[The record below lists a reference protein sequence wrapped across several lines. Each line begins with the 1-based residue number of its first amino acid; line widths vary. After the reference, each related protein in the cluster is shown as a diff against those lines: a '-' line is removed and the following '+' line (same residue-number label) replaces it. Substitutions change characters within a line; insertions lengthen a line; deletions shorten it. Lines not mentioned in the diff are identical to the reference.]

1 MQPIDGVTSR
11 YGGKEQGVSN
21 RESGRLRR
29 SALVLSLAVA
39 LVVAASGCGTRL
51 PASAFTAG
59 GQPTGGGAPATVDG
73 VSATNILV
81 GMIDSVSS
89 PLGPNTFS
97 GPMYGAQAFFDALNA
112 SGGIN
117 GRKVQVDACDDSGYG
132 AGNQQCAH
140 KLIDNDKVFAFAG
153 NSIYDY
159 AAASYV
165 SAQDVP
171 DVGGQPISNAYDQYQ
186 HLYSIDGSDEP
197 RNGSIGWNGK
207 LYGGTGIYAYFKQK
221 LGVHVAGV
229 VYYNQADSQRYAEY
243 TADGL
248 RAEGYTVVM
257 EQIDF
262 ALPNWN
268 TAVLDMKS
276 RGVQIIFDALDTGGN
291 ASLCDAIDGNSMP
304 IQAKVT
310 TVESWDNTVPTN
322 YSGAADCRNHL
333 YATSSDLNYEDTQ
346 YPAVAQFRAA
356 MQKYFPSR
364 QGLLS
369 EWQLE
374 GWASAQ
380 WLTDA
385 IGSCGQNVTR
395 ACVES
400 YINRTT
406 PYTAHGLIEPTT
418 FTVIP
423 PTPTVND
430 CFNVARWQDSA
441 SGGKGGWV
449 TQVPNMTT
457 NCFVTPNLPY
467 SP

>member
-1 MQPIDGVTSR
+1 MR
-11 YGGKEQGVSN
+11 N
-21 RESGRLRR
+21 RKAGRLRR
-29 SALVLSLAVA
+29 SGLVLSLALA
-39 LVVAASGCGTRL
+39 LLVSAVGGCGTRL
-51 PASAFTAG
+51 PPSAFSTG
-59 GQPTGGGAPATVDG
+59 GQAAGRPSVTVDG
-73 VSATNILV
+73 VSATSVLV

-89 PLGPNTFS
+89 PLGPNAFS
-97 GPMYGAQAFFDALNA
+97 GPMYGAQAFFEALNA
-112 SGGIN
+112 AGGIN
-117 GRKVQVDACDDSGYG
+117 GRKIQVDACDDSGYG
-132 AGNQQCAH
+132 AGDEQCAH
-140 KLIDNDKVFAFAG
+140 KLIDNDRVFAFAG

-159 AAASYV
+159 TAANYV

-197 RNGSIGWNGK
+197 RNGNIGWNGK
-207 LYGGTGIYAYFKQK
+207 LYGGAGIYAYFKQK

-229 VYYNQADSQRYAEY
+229 VYYNQADSQRFAEY
-243 TADGL
+243 TAEGL
-248 RAEGYTVVM
+248 RSEGYTVVM
-257 EQIDF
+257 EQVDF

-276 RGVQIIFDALDTGGN
+276 RGVQIVFDALDTGGN
-291 ASLCDAIDGNSMP
+291 ASLCDAIDNNSMP

-310 TVESWDNTVPTN
+310 TVASWDNTVPST
-322 YSGAADCRNHL
+322 YSGAPNCRNHL
-333 YATSSDLNYEDTQ
+333 YATSNDLNYEDTQ

-356 MQKYFPSR
+356 MQKYFPNH

-369 EWQLE
+369 EWELE

-395 ACVES
+395 ACVEQ

-423 PTPTVND
+423 PASTISD
-430 CFNVARWQDSA
+430 CFDIARWQDSA
-441 SGGKGGWV
+441 SNSSEGSGASGGWV
-449 TQVPNMTT
+449 TQVPDMTT
-457 NCFVTPNLPY
+457 NCFITQNLPY